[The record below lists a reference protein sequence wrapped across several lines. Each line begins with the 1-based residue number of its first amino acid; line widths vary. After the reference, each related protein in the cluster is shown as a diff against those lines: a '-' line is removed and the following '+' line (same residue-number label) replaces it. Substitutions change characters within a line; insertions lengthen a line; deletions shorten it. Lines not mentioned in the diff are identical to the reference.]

1 MLTIIADNTVSFI
14 FFLTCLAV
22 HYCFLIW
29 QINAFLSSTLNAMY
43 IRALLSVF
51 IVFTAVSFLVE
62 LTNALAK
69 HGDLGCIWRVWRIW
83 HIWCAQRCKARG
95 RSRRF
100 VQQSLPVICNFFWEK
115 WQDNYQTNQC
125 ASLVASEVGFLFH
138 YIRIHWIVLGS
149 IVFLSHS

>member
-1 MLTIIADNTVSFI
+1 MLTIIADNTVSFV

-95 RSRRF
+95 RSRCF
-100 VQQSLPVICNFFWEK
+100 VQQSFTVICNFWGENGRTIIRPISVPLQQHRRSDSCCTIFAFIGLD
-115 WQDNYQTNQC
+115 QIP
-125 ASLVASEVGFLFH
+125 LF
-138 YIRIHWIVLGS
+138 S
-149 IVFLSHS
+149 